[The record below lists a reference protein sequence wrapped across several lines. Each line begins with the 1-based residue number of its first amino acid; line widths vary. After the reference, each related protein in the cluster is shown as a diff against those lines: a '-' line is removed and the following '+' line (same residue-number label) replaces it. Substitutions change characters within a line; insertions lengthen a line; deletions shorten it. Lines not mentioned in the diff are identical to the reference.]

1 MLSKGV
7 QGPWCRNSHY
17 PVCSTFDLQGDRQI
31 TIEQESLG
39 NKEDM
44 EEDDQDERQKGYSS

>member
-7 QGPWCRNSHY
+7 QGPWYRDSHY
-17 PVCSTFDLQGDRQI
+17 PVCYLFDLQGDRQI

-39 NKEDM
+39 SKEDT
-44 EEDDQDERQKGYSS
+44 EEDDHEHQKGYSS